1 MIVQI
6 NFVILELKL
15 YKVSAGL
22 LLVQADHV
30 TF

>member
-6 NFVILELKL
+6 NFIILELKL
-15 YKVSAGL
+15 YSVSAGL